1 MVPLCVM
8 LRGVNA
14 TSSWIGGVW
23 VGVILAVGAMPA
35 AAEDGA
41 QASVATPWSV
51 GVTDEQKA
59 SAQAL
64 LDEGN
69 DLYIQNRYRDAADK
83 YRAALAA
90 WNHPAIRFNLVKA
103 LVSLDEP
110 IEAAAELELAVAYGD
125 APFEADV
132 LAEVRNYQR
141 LLAAQIAKVEV
152 TCEQPG
158 VSATFNGEPV
168 ACPGTSRH
176 TVRPGRHTIS
186 GQGDGLLTQ
195 SRVETLVAG
204 DNPTIELRLVAIA
217 DATITRTRWAAWKPW
232 VVVGGG
238 AATLGL
244 GTVLA
249 LSARSLQDDY
259 REALRTECGE
269 LGCAP
274 GEVPDSLQAL
284 EGSYRFRD
292 RLSIGLLAT
301 GGAALAAGVTLLI
314 LNRAYTVVPEQET
327 APSVA
332 LAPWVEPGGGG
343 LSVSWTR

>member
-1 MVPLCVM
+1 MC
-8 LRGVNA
+8 
-14 TSSWIGGVW
+14 
-23 VGVILAVGAMPA
+23 VGVVLALGTTQAVADDQA
-35 AAEDGA
+35 APVV
-41 QASVATPWSV
+41 STPWSV

-69 DLYIQNRYRDAADK
+69 SAYIENRYRDAADK
-83 YRAALAA
+83 YRAALGA

-110 IEAAAELELAVAYGD
+110 IDAAAELEQALVHGD
-125 APFEADV
+125 APFEAEV

-141 LLAAQIAKVEV
+141 LLAAQIAKVQV
-152 TCEQPG
+152 RCDQPG
-158 VSATFNGEPV
+158 VTATFNGEPV
-168 ACPGTSRH
+168 ACPGTSSH

-238 AATLGL
+238 AAMVGL
-244 GTVLA
+244 GTAMA

-284 EGSYRFRD
+284 KGSYQFRD

-332 LAPWVEPGGGG
+332 VAPWLAPGGGG
-343 LSVSWTR
+343 ISLAISR